1 MTNFSQILDEIQ
13 QQKVSAATAIDSTTA
28 QIQQAQAEIG
38 LLQSRLLDLHSQ
50 LAALTTLE
58 AQTTE
63 LADATQRASEL
74 VPVVPTSSFVNHRVS
89 G

>member
-13 QQKVSAATAIDSTTA
+13 QQKVSAAAAIDSTQA

-38 LLQSRLLDLHSQ
+38 LLQSRSLDLHSQ

-58 AQTTE
+58 ARTTE
-63 LADATQRASEL
+63 LADAT
-74 VPVVPTSSFVNHRVS
+74 PVVATSSFVNHSVA
-89 G
+89 